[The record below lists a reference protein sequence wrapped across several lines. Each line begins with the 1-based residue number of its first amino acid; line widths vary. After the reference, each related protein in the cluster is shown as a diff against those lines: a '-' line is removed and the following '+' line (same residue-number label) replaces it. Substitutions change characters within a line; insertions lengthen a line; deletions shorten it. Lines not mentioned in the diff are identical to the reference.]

1 MRSLGK
7 DDRDAQSVAR
17 RPSNGLLLSVFLAC
31 SAVLHV
37 AALIAL
43 PQIGQR
49 VPAPLPVLEVVLVR
63 PEPPAAAEPP
73 RPTAVQPAVSHAKQK
88 GTGAMSN
95 RLPAQEEEAK
105 REPRPEDPV
114 VVEEAPSSTLGRRA
128 AFAEPAVSPS
138 FPSAA
143 QSAKPAATPG
153 EPSPVA
159 HESASVSAP
168 IFNAGYLYN
177 PPPRYPLIARRN
189 GEEGTVLLKVLVTR
203 DGVPSAVTVEGSS
216 GSEHLDRAALEAVWS
231 WRFVPAKQGGRAIEA
246 WVRVPIVFRLEGSS

>member
-1 MRSLGK
+1 
-7 DDRDAQSVAR
+7 
-17 RPSNGLLLSVFLAC
+17 
-31 SAVLHV
+31 LHV

-49 VPAPLPVLEVVLVR
+49 VPAPLHVLEVVLVR

-88 GTGAMSN
+88 GTGAMPN
-95 RLPAQEEEAK
+95 RLPAQEAK
-105 REPRPEDPV
+105 REPRPGDPV
-114 VVEEAPSSTLGRRA
+114 VAEEAPSSTLERRA

-138 FPSAA
+138 FPPA

-159 HESASVSAP
+159 HESAPVSAP

-189 GEEGTVLLKVLVTR
+189 GEEGTVLLKVLVAR

>member
-1 MRSLGK
+1 MPNR
-7 DDRDAQSVAR
+7 
-17 RPSNGLLLSVFLAC
+17 
-31 SAVLHV
+31 
-37 AALIAL
+37 
-43 PQIGQR
+43 
-49 VPAPLPVLEVVLVR
+49 
-63 PEPPAAAEPP
+63 PPA
-73 RPTAVQPAVSHAKQK
+73 Q
-88 GTGAMSN
+88 
-95 RLPAQEEEAK
+95 EAK
-105 REPRPEDPV
+105 REPRPGDPV
-114 VVEEAPSSTLGRRA
+114 VAEEAPSSTLERRA

-138 FPSAA
+138 FPPA

-159 HESASVSAP
+159 HESAPVSAP

-189 GEEGTVLLKVLVTR
+189 GEEGTVLLKVLVAR